1 MAPKSAQPLPS
12 CACAGSCEEGGG
24 CACRAA
30 GRKCTKARCTCTHAR
45 CSNLWGLKADAAAAP
60 PSPAPAPAPCAVTE
74 ELQAFF
80 AACHLSPFAAPL
92 CDRLGLAV
100 VPELAGVSAADLRAV
115 GMKVAEEERYRSAVA
130 AAAPTPQLP
139 PPQPQAAVPASRS
152 QRLRAAAP
160 AEADAGAASALQ
172 VHALV
177 IGVSTYACERFPP
190 LTNARSDAVAVDAA
204 LRALPGARVTLL
216 ENPSLATLR
225 AALLAF
231 TPSHDTAPDTQRGMR
246 VQPGPATPAAAGPP
260 RLGLF
265 FFAGHGLQHAGKNFL
280 IPADFEAPAD
290 LELSALQR
298 GSVCLDDVLAATAPH
313 FASLVALDCCRSAPQ
328 LAAGGLASVVVAP
341 AAQDGAGAGGT
352 LVAFATAP
360 DAAAEDASTVLPGHS
375 PFTAALLPRLRRG
388 QPLRDIMPG
397 VTDAVRADTSGTQT
411 PWASSCLGAAAGRM
425 TL

>member
-1 MAPKSAQPLPS
+1 
-12 CACAGSCEEGGG
+12 
-24 CACRAA
+24 
-30 GRKCTKARCTCTHAR
+30 
-45 CSNLWGLKADAAAAP
+45 
-60 PSPAPAPAPCAVTE
+60 
-74 ELQAFF
+74 
-80 AACHLSPFAAPL
+80 
-92 CDRLGLAV
+92 
-100 VPELAGVSAADLRAV
+100 
-115 GMKVAEEERYRSAVA
+115 
-130 AAAPTPQLP
+130 
-139 PPQPQAAVPASRS
+139 VPASRS

-177 IGVSTYACERFPP
+177 IGVSKYACERFPQ

-216 ENPSLATLR
+216 ENPSLADLL

-231 TPSHDTAPDTQRGMR
+231 TPSHDAAPDTTQTRGMR
-246 VQPGPATPAAAGPP
+246 VHPGPATPAPAAPGPP
-260 RLGLF
+260 RLGLV

-280 IPADFEAPAD
+280 IPADFEAPAE
-290 LELSALQR
+290 LELAALQR

-328 LAAGGLASVVVAP
+328 LASGGLASVVVPP

-388 QPLRDIMPG
+388 QPLRDIMPA
-397 VTDAVRADTSGTQT
+397 VTDAVRADTSGKQT